1 MPLPQNTNVIKH
13 SAAIQIT
20 NEVSAI
26 QRRAWNALLGKAYS
40 NLPNLDKHQIT
51 LSELIDTL
59 GFDSKNE
66 AYLKETLKALV
77 KTTVEWNVLGKD
89 KESDWG
95 VSSLLADVRIR
106 KGICYYSYG
115 AFLKEMLYNP
125 KMYAKISLSMQNR
138 FKSKHALALYELF
151 VDYIDV
157 NRGKGETPFIS
168 LEKFRKMMGI
178 KEDQY
183 AEFKKLNKWVISD
196 PLREVNEKSNLTAK
210 VTFKRE
216 KRRVVSLKFCI
227 AQKEGIPLHAPH
239 VDDVH
244 DGDNEEGRNPLVQEL
259 RNRKMTKKAAES
271 VIAKH
276 SVEKIT
282 AKIEYYDWLIAQA
295 KEGKIPQSQAPQ
307 SGKWLHECILED
319 WQPPSGFQTAAEQQQ
334 SIERAQLFKRAQI
347 LFELGQYSE
356 AIVNAE
362 KCQRIDDTKDVSA
375 FLAEARNKQRQA
387 EEEREMDA
395 YLAGLSPEEQDV
407 LHQITRKK
415 LQESP
420 VGRSAIGQGLKSPI
434 YESIYFSVVREG
446 MRPSLKKAK

>member
-1 MPLPQNTNVIKH
+1 MPLLRNTNVIKH

-26 QRRAWNALLGKAYS
+26 QRRAWNVLLGKAYS
-40 NLPNLDKHQIT
+40 NLPTLDKHQIAI
-51 LSELIDTL
+51 SELIDIL

-77 KTTVEWNVLGKD
+77 KTTVEWNILGKD

-95 VSSLLADVRIR
+95 VSSLLADIRIR

-115 AFLKEMLYNP
+115 TFLKEMLYNP

-157 NRGKGETPFIS
+157 NRGKGETPFIDV
-168 LEKFRKMMGI
+168 EKFRKMMGV

-183 AEFKKLNKWVISD
+183 AEFKTLNKWVVTY
-196 PLREVNEKSNLTAK
+196 PLREINEKSNLTAT
-210 VTFKRE
+210 VSFKRE
-216 KRRVVSLKFCI
+216 NRRVVALKFFVV
-227 AQKEGIPLHAPH
+227 QKEGVPLLSPH
-239 VDDVH
+239 LEDVLDDTDVS
-244 DGDNEEGRNPLVQEL
+244 NPLVQEL
-259 RNRKMTKKAAES
+259 QQRKMTKRTAES
-271 VIAKH
+271 VIAKFA
-276 SVEKIT
+276 VEKIT
-282 AKIEYYDWLIAQA
+282 EKIEYHDWLIEQA
-295 KEGKIPQSQAPQ
+295 KEGKIPQSKAPQ
-307 SGKWLHECILED
+307 SGKWLHDCIQED
-319 WQPPSGFQTAAEQQQ
+319 WQPPSGFQTAAERKK
-334 SIERAQLFKRAQI
+334 SVEWAQI
-347 LFELGQYSE
+347 FKSAQTLFEQGRYSE
-356 AIVNAE
+356 AIAKAE
-362 KCQRIDDTKDVSA
+362 KCQQKDATEEVST
-375 FLAEARNKQRQA
+375 FLTEARNRQRQA
-387 EEEREMDA
+387 EEEREMEA

-434 YESIYFSVVREG
+434 YESIYISVVREG